1 MRLGF
6 IDPFFQDSHTQMTQ
20 TAARNTTEIIK
31 FALLR
36 PAMYPRKRRRG
47 RSLSDTNLLV
57 RFASAFSFDDKRMT
71 INTTLHKP
79 RHLHGIG

>member
-31 FALLR
+31 FALVR
-36 PAMYPRKRRRG
+36 PAMQG
-47 RSLSDTNLLV
+47 ELT
-57 RFASAFSFDDKRMT
+57 
-71 INTTLHKP
+71 
-79 RHLHGIG
+79 G